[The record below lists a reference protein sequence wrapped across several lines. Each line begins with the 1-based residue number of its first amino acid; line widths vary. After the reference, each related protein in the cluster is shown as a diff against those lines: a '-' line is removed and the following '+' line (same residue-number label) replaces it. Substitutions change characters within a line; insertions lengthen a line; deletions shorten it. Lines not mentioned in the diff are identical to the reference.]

1 MALLYVFIIWKSGE
15 RNHLFFCILLL
26 QAPWLE
32 AFIYI
37 MIIDHYN
44 NFEKFNIKTFFCAT
58 QYIQKNWKYML
69 LLKGKCFISRDF

>member
-26 QAPWLE
+26 QAPLLE

-37 MIIDHYN
+37 MIITIS
-44 NFEKFNIKTFFCAT
+44 ESLIKNVFCGT

-69 LLKGKCFISRDF
+69 LLLKGKCFISRDF